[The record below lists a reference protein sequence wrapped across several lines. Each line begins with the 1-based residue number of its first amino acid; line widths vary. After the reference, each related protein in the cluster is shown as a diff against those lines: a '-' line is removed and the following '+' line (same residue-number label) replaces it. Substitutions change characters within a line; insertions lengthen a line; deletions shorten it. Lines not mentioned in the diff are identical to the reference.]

1 MKRALIGSTLVVD
14 QDRGHAFNLDTVLLA
29 DFVKL
34 TYRIKHVIDVGTGNG
49 AIALYLSE
57 KTKAKI
63 TAIEIQEPRYQ
74 KAVENVLL
82 NQLEKQIEVV
92 HQDYLQTNYQYVD
105 AIICNPP
112 FFKMNEK
119 SIVNEDEAVMIAR
132 HEVTLD
138 LESLIKKVSEQLKFG
153 GKFFMIHR
161 PDRLSEIFEYT
172 KQYQLEIKRMKF
184 VHPYIDKTA
193 NHVLVE
199 CVKQGGREMILE
211 PPLILYQDKHVM
223 TEQAKKILGGNF
235 NVT

>member
-1 MKRALIGSTLVVD
+1 MLD

-63 TAIEIQEPRYQ
+63 TAIEIQKNSYQ
-74 KAVENVLL
+74 KALKNVQL
-82 NQLEKQIEVV
+82 NQLENKIEVI
-92 HQDYLQTNYQYVD
+92 HQDYLQTNYQRVD

-112 FFKMNEK
+112 FFKVNEK
-119 SIVNEDEAVMIAR
+119 SIVNEDESIMIAR
-132 HEVTLD
+132 HEITLD
-138 LESLIKKVSEQLKFG
+138 LENLIKKVSDQLKFG

-172 KQYQLEIKRMKF
+172 KQYHLEIKRMKF

-199 CVKQGGREMILE
+199 CVKKGGKEMILE

-223 TEQAKKILGGNF
+223 TEQAKKILGGDF

>member
-1 MKRALIGSTLVVD
+1 MKRALIGSKLIVD

-34 TYRIKHVIDVGTGNG
+34 PYRIKHVIDVGTGNG

-63 TAIEIQEPRYQ
+63 TAIEIQESRYL
-74 KAVENVLL
+74 KAKENVSL
-82 NQLEKQIEVV
+82 NQLEHQIEVI
-92 HQDYLQTNYQYVD
+92 HIDYLETQYMHVD

-112 FFKMNEK
+112 FFK
-119 SIVNEDEAVMIAR
+119 VDEASLLSKDRSITIAR
-132 HEVTLD
+132 HEIKLN

-161 PDRLSEIFEYT
+161 PDRLSDIFEYT
-172 KQYQLEIKRMKF
+172 KKYQLELKRLKF
-184 VHPYIDKTA
+184 VHPYMDKTA
-193 NHVLVE
+193 NHILIE
-199 CVKQGGREMILE
+199 CVKQGGKELILE
-211 PPLILYQDKHVM
+211 PPLILYKDKHIL
-223 TEQAKKILGGNF
+223 TEQAKKILGGDL

>member
-1 MKRALIGSTLVVD
+1 MKRALIGSNLEID

-34 TYRIKHVIDVGTGNG
+34 PYRIKHVIEVGTGNG

-63 TAIEIQEPRYQ
+63 TAIEIQSSRYE
-74 KAVENVLL
+74 KAVKNIKL
-82 NQLEKQIEVV
+82 NHLEKQIEVV
-92 HQDYLQTNYQYVD
+92 HQDYLETKYMHVD

-112 FFKMNEK
+112 FFKVSET
-119 SIVNEDEAVMIAR
+119 SLLNEDEAITIAR
-132 HEVTLD
+132 HEIKLN
-138 LESLIKKVSEQLKFG
+138 LESLMKKVSEQLKFG

-161 PDRLSEIFEYT
+161 PERLSEIFELS
-172 KQYQLEIKRMKF
+172 KRFQLEIKRLKF

-193 NHVLVE
+193 NHILVE
-199 CVKQGGREMILE
+199 CVKQGGKELILE
-211 PPLILYQDKHVM
+211 PPLILYQEQHIL
-223 TEQAKKILGGNF
+223 TEQANKILGGNL

>member
-1 MKRALIGSTLVVD
+1 MLD

-63 TAIEIQEPRYQ
+63 TAIEIQKNSYQ
-74 KAVENVLL
+74 KALKNVQL
-82 NQLEKQIEVV
+82 NQLENKIEVI
-92 HQDYLQTNYQYVD
+92 HQDYLQTNYQHVD

-112 FFKMNEK
+112 FFKVNEK
-119 SIVNEDEAVMIAR
+119 SIVNEDESIMIAR
-132 HEVTLD
+132 HEITLD
-138 LESLIKKVSEQLKFG
+138 LENLIKKVSDQLKFG

-199 CVKQGGREMILE
+199 CVKKGGKEMILE

-223 TEQAKKILGGNF
+223 TEQAKKILGGDF

>member
-1 MKRALIGSTLVVD
+1 MKRTLIGSSLVVD

-49 AIALYLSE
+49 SIALYLSE

-63 TAIEIQEPRYQ
+63 TAIEIQESRYL
-74 KAVENVLL
+74 KAIENVKL
-82 NQLEKQIEVV
+82 NQLENQIDVV
-92 HQDYLQTNYQYVD
+92 HQDYLSTHYQYVD

-112 FFKMNEK
+112 FFKVDEQ
-119 SIVNEDEAVMIAR
+119 SILNEDESIMIAR
-132 HEVTLD
+132 HEIKLN

-161 PDRLSEIFEYT
+161 PDRLSEIFEFT
-172 KQYQLEIKRMKF
+172 KQYQLEIKRLKF
-184 VHPYIDKTA
+184 VHPYIDKKA
-193 NHVLVE
+193 NHVLIE
-199 CVKQGGREMILE
+199 CVKQGGRELILE
-211 PPLILYQDKHVM
+211 PPLILYEHKHIW
-223 TEQAKKILGGNF
+223 TKEAKKILGGDF

>member
-1 MKRALIGSTLVVD
+1 MID

-63 TAIEIQEPRYQ
+63 TAIEIQDTRFQ
-74 KAVENVLL
+74 KAVENVRL
-82 NQLEKQIEVV
+82 NHLENQIEVI
-92 HQDYLQTNYQYVD
+92 HEDYLKTNYQYVD

-112 FFKMNEK
+112 FFKVNK
-119 SIVNEDEAVMIAR
+119 ASLLNEDESIMIAR
-132 HEVTLD
+132 HEVKLE

-161 PDRLSEIFEYT
+161 PDRLSDILKYT
-172 KQYQLEIKRMKF
+172 HQYQLELKRMRF
-184 VHPYIDKTA
+184 VHPYLNKTA
-193 NHVLVE
+193 NHVLIE
-199 CVKQGGREMILE
+199 CVKQGGKELILE
-211 PPLILYQDKHVM
+211 PPLILYEHKHTL
-223 TEQAKKILGGNF
+223 TEQAKKILGGDY